1 MSQDNSEQ
9 ISSNPLES
17 RFSQTMAEFN
27 ALQKQGQTIPDAQQ
41 KPQEQKSLLEDF
53 GRSLLHSGAQTPINA
68 LVQPF
73 DRALGTNILPHIQFV
88 DAPAPTQF
96 GTSNY
101 WAQQGGSAV
110 GMLGTFWLA
119 GKGVKAF
126 TRAGQTEAMLANT
139 LSRQSQIG
147 LTMKEA
153 AYTGLAHDFLF
164 RPVEEGDK
172 RNYLVARLS
181 NGAIGGATMLTLAGT
196 GVGLKHLGGMASVE
210 RSAALPL
217 GQNAFGRM
225 ISTSADKLRLNVAAP
240 LLKNDIAGGVISAL
254 PAGLLSVN
262 LHTKFKDDR
271 WATAQ
276 ENFESVV
283 TMGVLGGAFGAHQ
296 HFRGRFESGRKNFD
310 WIGQQPSEH
319 GKTTADFKVVGGQ
332 KALTEAIEKV
342 RSGEGAMVKVREHL
356 GQATGWR
363 RYLGMQEYGP
373 QKNLFVQHNDA
384 TKGINFDAAKMA
396 DILAI
401 CNLDAALQGKSAV
414 TGDNLTMR
422 AGRDRMRISSEPQE
436 LRKGESKPIP
446 LGDRT
451 QNFADNMNNLRSNA
465 HNVGEESS
473 VNDIVRQQLKAT
485 GLEEKGWRST
495 VTEKDSLMDK
505 VGADI
510 VLYNEKT
517 GQMYM
522 LDCTEQS
529 KNPPAIRAAGII
541 EIQKSWFRASGNGP
555 DMPSNFPEKVGDI
568 LLNVTGESSGVAPPL
583 NLKDVTLPSI
593 KVASDV
599 EQLTQ
604 MRQFVRDLE
613 RVPSDPHF
621 RGNKR
626 MIDEYAHKLQ
636 ETTLDHLE
644 WTVHGTPNRSVT
656 RSAVDV
662 AKETV
667 VDYFLGKRDV
677 NPNLGNTD
685 VYVKHDFLE
694 PQNHEL
700 RFRSSYGDRIQV
712 GKMEAILEQA
722 RKEMLPLNG
731 ERAKQVEANME
742 AHRAKVKT
750 QEAIIENI
758 KEKRQKAQT
767 WEDLQSYN
775 AELQQAREQHQAAV
789 EAMRPWTPENSL
801 LQRLKKAG
809 KTVQEFQSFLMQH
822 QAEIRNGGRVGSV
835 DPHKP
840 GAIEQ
845 ALKNNL
851 SQKPEEFLLR
861 TAGPLERPLKP
872 FEEAGVSAV
881 TAKELIAEIHKE
893 MGIPELKPGQVHEDV
908 ALSLMIL
915 AEKNPTVSKLADGY
929 ERGIPEAIRV
939 VHRLLTER

>member
-1 MSQDNSEQ
+1 M
-9 ISSNPLES
+9 S
-17 RFSQTMAEFN
+17 RFSQTMAELD
-27 ALQKQGQTIPDAQQ
+27 ALKQQGNSTGDAHQ
-41 KPQEQKSLLEDF
+41 KPQEQKSMLEDF
-53 GRSLLHSGAQTPINA
+53 GRSLLHTVAQTPINA
-68 LVQPF
+68 LIQPI
-73 DRALGTNILPHIQFV
+73 DRGLGTNILPHIQLFE
-88 DAPAPTQF
+88 APAHAQF

-101 WAQQGGSAV
+101 WAQQGGAAV

-126 TRAGQTEAMLANT
+126 TRAGQTEAMLAST
-139 LSRQSQIG
+139 LSSRSQIG
-147 LTMKEA
+147 LTIKEA
-153 AYTGLAHDFLF
+153 GLTGLVHDFAF

-172 RNYLVARLS
+172 RNYLLARLS

-210 RSAALPL
+210 RSTVLPL
-217 GQNAFGRM
+217 GQNAFSKM
-225 ISTSADKLRLNVAAP
+225 ISSSADKLRFNVAAP

-271 WATAQ
+271 WATGQ
-276 ENFESVV
+276 ENLESVV
-283 TMGVLGGAFGAHQ
+283 TMGVLGGAFGTYH
-296 HFRGRFESGRKNFD
+296 HFKGRFESPRQNFK
-310 WIGQQPSEH
+310 WQEHETTEH
-319 GKTTADFKVVGGQ
+319 GKTTADFKVVGGER
-332 KALTEAIEKV
+332 ALTEAIEKV
-342 RSGEGAMVKVREHL
+342 RSGEGAMLKVREHL
-356 GQATGWR
+356 GQASGWR
-363 RYLGMQEYGP
+363 RYLGMQEFGP
-373 QKNLFVQHNDA
+373 QKDLFVQHNDA
-384 TKGINFDAAKMA
+384 TKGINFDAARAA

-401 CNLDAALQGKSAV
+401 CNLDAAMKAKSAV
-414 TGDNLTMR
+414 SGDNLTMLTGKER
-422 AGRDRMRISSEPQE
+422 VRISSEPQE
-436 LRKGESKPIP
+436 VRKGQSKPIA
-446 LGDRT
+446 LGDRQ
-451 QNFADNMNNLRSNA
+451 QNFVDNMNNLRSNA

-473 VNDIVRQQLKAT
+473 VNDIVRQQLRAT

-555 DMPSNFPEKVGDI
+555 DMPSSFPEKVGDI

-599 EQLTQ
+599 EQLSQ
-604 MRQFVRDLE
+604 MRQFVHDLE
-613 RVPSDPHF
+613 RVPNDPHF

-626 MIDEYAHKLQ
+626 MIDEYAHKLK

-644 WTVHGTPNRSVT
+644 WTVHGTPNRNVH
-656 RSAVDV
+656 RSAVDA

-677 NPNLGNTD
+677 SQNLGNTD
-685 VYVKHDFLE
+685 IYVKHDFLE

-700 RFRSSYGDRIQV
+700 RFRSSYGDRIQI
-712 GKMEAILEQA
+712 GKMESILEQA
-722 RKEMLPLNG
+722 RREMLPLNA
-731 ERAKQVEANME
+731 ERARIVEANME
-742 AHRAKVKT
+742 AHRAQIKT

-767 WEDLQSYN
+767 WEEMQSFN
-775 AELQQAREQHQAAV
+775 AELQQAREQHQALV
-789 EAMRPWTPENSL
+789 DAMRPWVPENSL

-809 KTVQEFQSFLMQH
+809 KSVSEFHDFLMRN
-822 QAEIRNGGRVGSV
+822 QAEIRNGGRVGSL
-835 DPHKP
+835 DPHKAGP
-840 GAIEQ
+840 IEQ

-851 SQKPEEFLLR
+851 SHKQEETLLR
-861 TAGPLERPLKP
+861 TVGPLERPLKP
-872 FEEAGVSAV
+872 FEEAGISAA
-881 TAKELIAEIHKE
+881 TAKEIIAEVHKE
-893 MGIPELKPGQVHEDV
+893 AGIPELKPGQVHEDV
-908 ALSLMIL
+908 ALSMLIL
-915 AEKNPTVSKLADGY
+915 AERNPTVIKLANAY

>member
-1 MSQDNSEQ
+1 MSQDNSDK
-9 ISSNPLES
+9 ISFNEYMS
-17 RFSQTMAEFN
+17 RYAQGQAGGD
-27 ALQKQGQTIPDAQQ
+27 AQKQQGNAAAEAQQ
-41 KPQEQKSLLEDF
+41 KPQEQKSVLEDF
-53 GRSLLHSGAQTPINA
+53 GRSLLHTVAQTPVNA
-68 LVQPF
+68 IVQPIDKAF
-73 DRALGTNILPHIQFV
+73 DTNILPNVQFI
-88 DAPAPTQF
+88 DAPAPAAF
-96 GTSNY
+96 GTANY
-101 WAQQGGSAV
+101 WAQQGGGAV

-126 TRAGQTEAMLANT
+126 TRAGQTEAMLAGT
-139 LSRQSQIG
+139 LSRRSQIG

-153 AYTGLAHDFLF
+153 TLTGFAHDFAF
-164 RPVEEGDK
+164 RPVEEGDQ
-172 RNYLVARLS
+172 RNYLLARLS
-181 NGAIGGATMLTLAGT
+181 NGTIGGATMLTMAGT
-196 GVGLKHLGGMASVE
+196 GIGLKHLGGMASVE

-217 GQNAFGRM
+217 GQNAFSKM
-225 ISTSADKLRLNVAAP
+225 ITSSADKLRLNVAAP
-240 LLKNDIAGGVISAL
+240 VLKNDIAGGIISAA
-254 PAGLLSVN
+254 PAGLMSSN
-262 LHTKFKDDR
+262 LHTLFKDGR
-271 WATAQ
+271 LATAQ
-276 ENFESVV
+276 ENYESVV
-283 TMGVLGGAFGAHQ
+283 TMGVFGGAFGAHQ
-296 HFRGRFESGRKNFD
+296 HFKGRFESGRQNFK
-310 WIGQQPSEH
+310 WLQQEPSEL
-319 GKTTADFKVVGGQ
+319 GKTTADFKVVGGDR
-332 KALTEAIEKV
+332 ALSEALARV

-356 GQATGWR
+356 GQGAGWR

-373 QKNLFVQHNDA
+373 QKNMFVQHNDG
-384 TKGINFDAAKMA
+384 TKGINLDAARMA

-401 CNLDAALQGKSAV
+401 CNLDASLQGKSAV
-414 TGDNLTMR
+414 TGENLTLR

-436 LRKGESKPIP
+436 VRKGESKPIP

-451 QNFADNMNNLRSNA
+451 QNFVDNMNNLRSNA
-465 HNVGEESS
+465 FNAGEESS
-473 VNDIVRQQLKAT
+473 VNDVVRQQLKAT

-522 LDCTEQS
+522 LDCTEQI

-541 EIQKSWFRASGNGP
+541 EIQKSWFRATGNGP
-555 DMPSNFPEKVGDI
+555 DMPSSFPAKVGEI

-593 KVASDV
+593 KNAADV
-599 EQLTQ
+599 EQLSQ
-604 MRQFVRDLE
+604 MRQFVHDLE
-613 RVPSDPHF
+613 RVPGDPHF
-621 RGNKR
+621 RGDKR
-626 MIDEYAHKLQ
+626 MIDEYAQRLK

-644 WTVHGTPNRSVT
+644 WTVHGTPNKGVT

-677 NPNLGNTD
+677 TPNVGNTD
-685 VYVKHDFLE
+685 VYVKHDYLE
-694 PQNHEL
+694 PHNHEL
-700 RFRSSYGDRIQV
+700 RFRSSYGDRVQV

-722 RKEMLPLNG
+722 RKEMLPLTA
-731 ERAKQVEANME
+731 ERAKQIEANVE
-742 AHRAKVKT
+742 AHRAKIKT

-767 WEDLQSYN
+767 WEELQSYN
-775 AELQQAREQHQAAV
+775 TELQQAREQHQAAV
-789 EAMRPWTPENSL
+789 DAMRPWQPENSL

-822 QAEIRNGGRVGSV
+822 QAEIRNGGRVGAL

-840 GAIEQ
+840 GPIEQ

-851 SQKPEEFLLR
+851 SNRPEEFLLR

-872 FEEAGVSAV
+872 FEEAGLSAA

-893 MGIPELKPGQVHEDV
+893 WGIPELKPGEVHEGV
-908 ALSLMIL
+908 ALSMMIFG
-915 AEKNPTVSKLADGY
+915 ERNPTVNKLVDGY
-929 ERGIPEAIRV
+929 ERGVPEAVRV
-939 VHRLLTER
+939 VHRLITER